1 MQAGGAWYIT
11 GLTTTPHHCNY
22 QPCIQ
27 TTKPMS
33 LISQLDSLPPD
44 NSTNHMAVSD
54 DLDSERSAD
63 VTSGTISQSWATE

>member
-1 MQAGGAWYIT
+1 
-11 GLTTTPHHCNY
+11 
-22 QPCIQ
+22 
-27 TTKPMS
+27 MS